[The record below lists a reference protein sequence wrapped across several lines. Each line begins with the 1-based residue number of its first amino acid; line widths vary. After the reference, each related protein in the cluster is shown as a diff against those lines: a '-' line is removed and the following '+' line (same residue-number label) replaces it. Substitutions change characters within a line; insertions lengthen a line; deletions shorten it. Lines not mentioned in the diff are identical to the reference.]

1 MDMQFKVGQSVRFG
15 FDVKKG
21 VSFGFDIGG
30 GGAPPEP
37 ETSTPFISGTMTPVF
52 HGSLVDLAAGEVI
65 SGTAELE
72 E

>member
-21 VSFGFDIGG
+21 VSFGFDVGG
-30 GGAPPEP
+30 GYIPPEP
-37 ETSTPFISGTMTPVF
+37 ETSTPFIAGAMMQAF